1 MSQKYESLSGFW
13 TGVYDYPSNFAQPVA
28 FNGMIIDIAGDLSGE
43 IIEPNTISNSTI
55 SEIRADINGERA
67 GLSVNFIKTY
77 QKVEGAMH
85 QLRYEGAVDEKLIKI
100 QGKWILIK
108 KDGTLND
115 AWTGPFI
122 MNRSINAAEEKIK
135 IEESTGELLKI
146 R

>member
-43 IIEPNTISNSTI
+43 IIEPNTISNSAI
-55 SEIRADINGERA
+55 SEMRADISGERV
-67 GLSVNFIKTY
+67 GLSVSFVKTY